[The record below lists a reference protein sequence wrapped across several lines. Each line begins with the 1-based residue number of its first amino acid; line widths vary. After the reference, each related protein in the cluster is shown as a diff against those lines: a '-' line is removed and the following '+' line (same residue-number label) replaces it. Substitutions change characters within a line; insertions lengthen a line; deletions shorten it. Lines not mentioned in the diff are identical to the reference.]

1 MEQTLAGDNIYYT
14 LLGVDRNASEEEIK
28 RAYRKLVFLYHPDRN
43 PGDEEA
49 MRNFRLV
56 SEAYQCLSNQEK
68 QSQSKDSRKDDPGS
82 KNGSRKHTH
91 EQTNGEP
98 RCPGCSVT
106 GMEHISA
113 RNGGATSSQGKQ
125 FINSPF
131 VVVFCDT
138 CGHVYTVT
146 SA

>member
-1 MEQTLAGDNIYYT
+1 VEQTLAGDNIYYT

-82 KNGSRKHTH
+82 KNGSSRVLKNAL
-91 EQTNGEP
+91 EWKKF
-98 RCPGCSVT
+98 RCGSKILERSRAQR
-106 GMEHISA
+106 M
-113 RNGGATSSQGKQ
+113 KK
-125 FINSPF
+125 
-131 VVVFCDT
+131 
-138 CGHVYTVT
+138 
-146 SA
+146 